1 MSKRTLPYGYMY
13 NNGTIVIEKT
23 ASDIVKYIFE
33 QYKAQ
38 KSMLDIAD
46 MLNHLHIEYSSGVI
60 GWNKARIKR
69 ILEDKRYLGDD
80 KYPVIISPDL
90 FESVSTAK
98 ANRNN
103 QKFVNREEN
112 IYQIHARILCP
123 CCKSIMKRRIE
134 NRTKIREHWK
144 CSNPDCRKSIA
155 IKDEEFL
162 SQIHGLID
170 RIIINPKVLN
180 CDLETP
186 SISAKVEKQERE
198 IARLLEY
205 QQMDGESVKQKIL
218 ELFTIRYGDIN
229 NQPYETQRLISIY
242 KNQKK
247 ADCFP
252 IELFNRTVDIITF
265 GSDNTVMIGLTNGQI
280 IKEGRYAAS

>member
-1 MSKRTLPYGYMY
+1 MAKRTVPFGYMY

-38 KSMLDIAD
+38 KSLLDIAD
-46 MLNHLHIEYSSGVI
+46 TLNHLHIEYSTGVV

-69 ILEDKRYLGDD
+69 ILEDKRYLGDE

-103 QKFVNREEN
+103 QEFVNREEN
-112 IYQIHARILCP
+112 IYRIHSRILCP

-155 IKDEEFL
+155 IKDDEFL
-162 SQIHGLID
+162 SQIHGLLNS
-170 RIIINPKVLN
+170 IIMNPQILN
-180 CDLETP
+180 CNCETR
-186 SISAKVEKQERE
+186 SASAKGEKKARE
-198 IARLLEY
+198 ISRLLEY
-205 QQMDGESVKQKIL
+205 QQINSDAVKQMIL
-218 ELFTIRYGDIN
+218 ELFTIRYGEVKN
-229 NQPYETQRLISIY
+229 EPYETQRLIIIF
-242 KNQKK
+242 KIQKK
-247 ADCFP
+247 TDRFP
-252 IELFNRTVDIITF
+252 IELLNRTVDSITF
-265 GSDNTVMIGLTNGQI
+265 ESGNAVVLRLTNDQI
-280 IKEGRYAAS
+280 IKEERHAAS

>member
-46 MLNHLHIEYSSGVI
+46 MLNQLHIEYSSGVI

-69 ILEDKRYLGDD
+69 ILEDKRYLGDE

-90 FESVSTAK
+90 FEAVSTAK

-170 RIIINPKVLN
+170 RIIINPKILN
-180 CDLETP
+180 CDLETQ

-229 NQPYETQRLISIY
+229 NQQYETKRLISIY

-247 ADCFP
+247 ADYFP
-252 IELFNRTVDIITF
+252 IELFNRTVDSITF

>member
-69 ILEDKRYLGDD
+69 ILEDKRYLGDE
-80 KYPVIISPDL
+80 KYPVIISPAL

-98 ANRNN
+98 ANKNN

-144 CSNPDCRKSIA
+144 CSKR
-155 IKDEEFL
+155 L
-162 SQIHGLID
+162 
-170 RIIINPKVLN
+170 RVLYHS
-180 CDLETP
+180 LW
-186 SISAKVEKQERE
+186 
-198 IARLLEY
+198 L
-205 QQMDGESVKQKIL
+205 
-218 ELFTIRYGDIN
+218 
-229 NQPYETQRLISIY
+229 
-242 KNQKK
+242 
-247 ADCFP
+247 
-252 IELFNRTVDIITF
+252 NRTKRI
-265 GSDNTVMIGLTNGQI
+265 
-280 IKEGRYAAS
+280 